1 MKNKLFKVYMVVICL
16 FILLQAA
23 VGCAASPQKAASLD
37 VGAGMFTMPE
47 TTGANKDDL
56 QVFYYR
62 PAGWTPDKP
71 VVIVQHGI
79 QRNAE
84 EYRDGWKTYADQ
96 YNLLVVCP
104 QYSEAKYP
112 GVRYYNTGN
121 VSDSD
126 DNTGNLQPKDQW
138 IFPVINHVI
147 DEVRIRSGAKSNNFT
162 VFGHSAGAQFVHRY
176 VLFGGQTKAQRIIS
190 ANAGWYSM
198 PDTNVAFPYGIKNMS
213 MSNEDLAQAFAKPVT
228 ILLGEQDIKRS
239 KVLRKTPQAD
249 AQGANRFERGNQ
261 FFEKSK
267 AKAAELGVP
276 FNWNLITV
284 PGVGHDDVGMAAAA
298 AKLIAEGAL

>member
-1 MKNKLFKVYMVVICL
+1 MKNKFSKVYMVIICL
-16 FILLQAA
+16 FILLLMA

-37 VGAGMFTMPE
+37 IGSGMFTMPE
-47 TTGANKDDL
+47 TTGVNKDDL

-71 VVIVQHGI
+71 IVIVQHGL

-121 VSDSD
+121 VSDTD
-126 DNTGNLQPKDQW
+126 HDKGNLQPKNQW
-138 IFPVINHVI
+138 VFPVINHVI
-147 DEVRIRSGAKSNNFT
+147 AEARIRSGATGNNVA
-162 VFGHSAGAQFVHRY
+162 VFGHSAGAQLVHRY
-176 VLFGGQTKAQRIIS
+176 VLFGGQTQAKRIIS

-198 PDTNVAFPYGIKNMS
+198 PDTTVDFPYGIKNMS
-213 MSNEDLAQAFAKPVT
+213 MNKEELAQAFAKPVT

-239 KVLRKTPQAD
+239 KVLRKTPEAD
-249 AQGANRFERGNQ
+249 AQGANRFERGSQ
-261 FFEKSK
+261 FFEEAK

-276 FNWNLITV
+276 FHWQLIRV

-298 AKLIAEGAL
+298 AKLIAEGEV